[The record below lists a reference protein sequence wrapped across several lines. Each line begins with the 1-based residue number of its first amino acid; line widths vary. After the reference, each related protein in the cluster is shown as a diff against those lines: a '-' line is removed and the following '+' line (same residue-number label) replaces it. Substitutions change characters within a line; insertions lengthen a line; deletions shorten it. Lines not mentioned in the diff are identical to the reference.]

1 VRMSYMALEDNS
13 QESNGILTISVTGS
27 LLDPGKPATFEVI
40 GSAAASQR
48 WFGIYWMGLDENAG
62 R

>member
-1 VRMSYMALEDNS
+1 MALEDNS

>member
-1 VRMSYMALEDNS
+1 MEDNS
-13 QESNGILTISVTGS
+13 QESNGIITIGVTGS

-40 GSAAASQR
+40 GSPANSQR
-48 WFGIYWMGLDENAG
+48 WFGVYWIGPNEHAG